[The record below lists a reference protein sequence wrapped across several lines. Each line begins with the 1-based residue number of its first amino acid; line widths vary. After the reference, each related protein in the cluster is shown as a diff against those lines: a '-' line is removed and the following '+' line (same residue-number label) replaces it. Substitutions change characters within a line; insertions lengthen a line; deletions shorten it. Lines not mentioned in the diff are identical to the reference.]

1 MLKSTHSDRA
11 VEICLSVPVRRP
23 GTVHDVIVTH
33 NIPRSVLAP
42 AVFTRPDQN
51 SRSRLLNIV
60 PLECMCKHH
69 CQDSVQGQGAV
80 GLTTHRSL
88 IFSHTERG
96 ICLPSPPNIQGALK
110 PAPGIARTSFD
121 KFGVPPCYRE
131 QRSVPRTVERSKAH
145 RCSTETH
152 ARTHSSHQTQ
162 FRSG

>member
-1 MLKSTHSDRA
+1 MFIGTSPASRNGPRRHRHAQYTSQRACPCSFHKTRSEFQKPAAEYSTARVHVQA
-11 VEICLSVPVRRP
+11 PLS
-23 GTVHDVIVTH
+23 GLSTI
-33 NIPRSVLAP
+33 
-42 AVFTRPDQN
+42 
-51 SRSRLLNIV
+51 
-60 PLECMCKHH
+60 
-69 CQDSVQGQGAV
+69 QGRAV

-162 FRSG
+162 FPVRFRSGYT